1 MRVRRA
7 TRTDIPA
14 MVELDCESPTSANWS
29 HAHYE
34 SLFRAIAPELS
45 RNLVLGVEEPS
56 ESKSVAASAATPP
69 MVAYVAANCVDGD
82 WDLQYI
88 VVAKKFRR
96 RRLATLLLNEL
107 IAHARSMNG
116 KRIFLEVRESN
127 QSARALYRK
136 AGFRETGTR
145 KGYYACP
152 AEDAILYG
160 RGLS

>member
-1 MRVRRA
+1 
-7 TRTDIPA
+7 
-14 MVELDCESPTSANWS
+14 
-29 HAHYE
+29 
-34 SLFRAIAPELS
+34 
-45 RNLVLGVEEPS
+45 
-56 ESKSVAASAATPP
+56 